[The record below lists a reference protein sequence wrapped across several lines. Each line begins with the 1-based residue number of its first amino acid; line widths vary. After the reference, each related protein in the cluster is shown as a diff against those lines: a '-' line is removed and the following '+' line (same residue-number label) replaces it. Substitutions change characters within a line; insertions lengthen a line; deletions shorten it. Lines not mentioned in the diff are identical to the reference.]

1 MLSTRMATLAD
12 LAAIQALTRAR
23 TMHQHQLDPRLP
35 EGLVLPVWLAF
46 VDGGATWVAESD
58 GRVVGVLCVEPE
70 YWYEESAFANVF
82 PRSYL
87 RLRLY
92 ILPGVAEEPVA
103 AGLIARADSW
113 PGADEVDGMMLL
125 APCSDGALGDG
136 LAAVGF
142 APYHTIAIQPMA
154 WRPAAAPPDGVT
166 IRAATRRDIGP
177 VAGLMAESWRFHAAH
192 QPAIRLSPCLLDG
205 CEQQARQLGADRD
218 DQRLLLAEQDG
229 EVIAFFAIGLN
240 IQQANTRPGLFM
252 PGIYGDIFEVAVRE
266 NRRRG
271 GVGTALFEAAWAW
284 FAAQGT
290 QAVFVNYAP
299 TNPIS
304 SRFWPRLGFVDAWTN
319 WWRDRR

>member
-1 MLSTRMATLAD
+1 VPA
-12 LAAIQALTRAR
+12 
-23 TMHQHQLDPRLP
+23 
-35 EGLVLPVWLAF
+35 G
-46 VDGGATWVAESD
+46 
-58 GRVVGVLCVEPE
+58 
-70 YWYEESAFANVF
+70 
-82 PRSYL
+82 
-87 RLRLY
+87 RLR
-92 ILPGVAEEPVA
+92 A
-103 AGLIARADSW
+103 A
-113 PGADEVDGMMLL
+113 
-125 APCSDGALGDG
+125 
-136 LAAVGF
+136 
-142 APYHTIAIQPMA
+142 
-154 WRPAAAPPDGVT
+154 
-166 IRAATRRDIGP
+166 
-177 VAGLMAESWRFHAAH
+177 
-192 QPAIRLSPCLLDG
+192 
-205 CEQQARQLGADRD
+205 ARQLGADRD

-240 IQQANTRPGLFM
+240 IQQANTRHCLFM